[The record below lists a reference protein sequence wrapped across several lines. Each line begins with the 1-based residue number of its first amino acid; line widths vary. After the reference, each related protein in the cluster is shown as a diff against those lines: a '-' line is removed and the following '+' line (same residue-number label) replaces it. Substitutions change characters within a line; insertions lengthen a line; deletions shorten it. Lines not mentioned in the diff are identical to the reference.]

1 MSERPARSHFRR
13 ARRDAE
19 KAQRRDAILA
29 SAGALLRASG
39 FEGFSMSVLARKAG
53 VAKGTLYLYFETRE
67 EVLLALYV
75 ETLRDFVEALTARL
89 RAPMSDEDFSEAF
102 EAAAVADPN
111 FLALRA
117 RLESVIEH
125 NVSVERL
132 VEAKRAMRDL
142 VGELAPRVEAVCRL
156 APSTG
161 LPLLLSL
168 AALQLGAAQS
178 RLGPTASSL
187 DLPEDVAE
195 FMRIHAEYELFR
207 ETAVLIIDGLRRRS
221 TPGRPRRRRGRS

>member
-1 MSERPARSHFRR
+1 MSEPARSRYQR
-13 ARRDAE
+13 ARREAE
-19 KAQRRDAILA
+19 KAERREAILA
-29 SAGALLRASG
+29 AAAALLRSTG
-39 FEGFSMSVLARKAG
+39 FEGFSMSVLARKSG
-53 VAKGTLYLYFETRE
+53 IAKGTLYLYFETRE

-75 ETLRDFVEALTARL
+75 ETLAAWSEALIAGL
-89 RAPMSDEDFSEAF
+89 RDGMSDADF
-102 EAAAVADPN
+102 AALFQATASADPN
-111 FLALRA
+111 FLTLRA

>member
-1 MSERPARSHFRR
+1 MPENAARPHFQR
-13 ARRDAE
+13 ARREPE
-19 KAQRRDAILA
+19 KAQRRQDVLA
-29 SAGALLRASG
+29 AADALLRASG

-75 ETLRDFVEALTARL
+75 EQLGDFVATFFSRL
-89 RAPMSDEDFSEAF
+89 EDGMSDEAFTEAF
-102 EAAAVADPN
+102 EFASLADPN

-142 VGELAPRVEAVCRL
+142 VEDLLPRVEAICGLEAGTGTRL
-156 APSTG
+156 
-161 LPLLLSL
+161 LVSL
-168 AALQLGAAQS
+168 AALQLGAVQS
-178 RLGPTASSL
+178 RLGPATAGL

-195 FMRIHAEYELFR
+195 FMKVHSEYELFR
-207 ETAVLIIDGLRRRS
+207 ETAVMII
-221 TPGRPRRRRGRS
+221 RGFRESCG